1 MAIISLVA
9 IIVLCQKAG
18 VRLKETF
25 RESEETNSGAVI
37 GMKEKEN
44 EKSDK
49 KERGEKQGE
58 AHKKRTVVVDAG
70 HGGPDGGKTGVNGK
84 LEKEL
89 NLIIAEKVKKLLEE
103 EGIAVIMTREEDG
116 WLAET
121 RIGDLKERVRIM
133 NESKADLAVS
143 IHQNSYHEES
153 VFGAQVFYYTDS
165 KEGEKL
171 ALCMQAAL
179 VAGLDPANHRKAK
192 GNKTYYMLK
201 KTDAVLV
208 ICECGFLSNPE
219 EEALLNTKEYQKKVA
234 DALCDG
240 VLTYLGEKKNGK
252 EKTQTKTEETAAG
265 AASAYACPAGGLS
278 GIRRI

>member
-1 MAIISLVA
+1 MELIMGCLLLLCFYCLSREAAAVSARMSQKKV
-9 IIVLCQKAG
+9 IVVDCG
-18 VRLKETF
+18 HGGIDPGMIGIDGLKEKEF
-25 RESEETNSGAVI
+25 NLAI
-37 GMKEKEN
+37 GMKL
-44 EKSDK
+44 K
-49 KERGEKQGE
+49 KALEDYGYQ
-58 AHKKRTVVVDAG
+58 VV
-70 HGGPDGGKTGVNGK
+70 
-84 LEKEL
+84 
-89 NLIIAEKVKKLLEE
+89 
-103 EGIAVIMTREEDG
+103 MTRETDTGLYDEDSQNKK
-116 WLAET
+116 AQDMQK
-121 RIGDLKERVRIM
+121 RILLIQKVDPVLT
-133 NESKADLAVS
+133 VS
-143 IHQNSYHEES
+143 IHQNSYPDAA
-153 VFGAQVFYYTDS
+153 VKGAQVFYYTDS

>member
-1 MAIISLVA
+1 MRKCRDLQRRVQLI
-9 IIVLCQKAG
+9 
-18 VRLKETF
+18 
-25 RESEETNSGAVI
+25 
-37 GMKEKEN
+37 
-44 EKSDK
+44 
-49 KERGEKQGE
+49 
-58 AHKKRTVVVDAG
+58 HKKK
-70 HGGPDGGKTGVNGK
+70 PDC
-84 LEKEL
+84 
-89 NLIIAEKVKKLLEE
+89 
-103 EGIAVIMTREEDG
+103 VI
-116 WLAET
+116 
-121 RIGDLKERVRIM
+121 
-133 NESKADLAVS
+133 S
-143 IHQNSYHEES
+143 IHQNSYPDAA
-153 VFGAQVFYYTDS
+153 VKGAQVFYYTDS

-265 AASAYACPAGGLS
+265 AASAYACPAGGLIWYSENLMRAIPRRTEAERTAALLHRRQTKTMVCQRMAQHSFRRKIQMRRSWRS
-278 GIRRI
+278 GIITASSMKTDR

>member
-1 MAIISLVA
+1 MI
-9 IIVLCQKAG
+9 
-18 VRLKETF
+18 
-25 RESEETNSGAVI
+25 
-37 GMKEKEN
+37 
-44 EKSDK
+44 
-49 KERGEKQGE
+49 
-58 AHKKRTVVVDAG
+58 
-70 HGGPDGGKTGVNGK
+70 
-84 LEKEL
+84 
-89 NLIIAEKVKKLLEE
+89 
-103 EGIAVIMTREEDG
+103 
-116 WLAET
+116 
-121 RIGDLKERVRIM
+121 
-133 NESKADLAVS
+133 S
-143 IHQNSYHEES
+143 IHQNSYPDAA
-153 VFGAQVFYYTDS
+153 VKGAQVFYYTDS

-179 VAGLDPANHRKAK
+179 VSGLDPANHRKAK

>member
-1 MAIISLVA
+1 ME
-9 IIVLCQKAG
+9 QKALKLIMAG
-18 VRLKETF
+18 LLILSMALTGREAAEYVGAMHAVNALRETGMGADDSGRLC
-25 RESEETNSGAVI
+25 
-37 GMKEKEN
+37 
-44 EKSDK
+44 
-49 KERGEKQGE
+49 
-58 AHKKRTVVVDAG
+58 VVVDAG
-70 HGGPDGGKTGVNGK
+70 HGGDDPGKIGINGAPEKDINLQIAQK
-84 LEKEL
+84 LKKYLE
-89 NLIIAEKVKKLLEE
+89 AEDVEVVL
-103 EGIAVIMTREEDG
+103 TRETEDG
-116 WLAET
+116 LYDAHASNKKVQDMKR
-121 RIGDLKERVRIM
+121 RIEIIEKTDPVLT
-133 NESKADLAVS
+133 VS
-143 IHQNSYHEES
+143 IHQNSYPEEY
-153 VFGAQVFYYTDS
+153 VHGAQVFYYTDS

-265 AASAYACPAGGLS
+265 AASAYACHAGGVS
-278 GIRRI
+278 GIRRV

>member
-1 MAIISLVA
+1 MTKKGNLQQGAFHLEKGKKLEWLMAVILLSAAYVLSREGARLVA
-9 IIVLCQKAG
+9 AQKAAT
-18 VRLKETF
+18 K
-25 RESEETNSGAVI
+25 
-37 GMKEKEN
+37 
-44 EKSDK
+44 
-49 KERGEKQGE
+49 
-58 AHKKRTVVVDAG
+58 VVVLDSG
-70 HGGPDGGKTGVNGK
+70 HGGDDPGKIGANGVK
-84 LEKEL
+84 EKDI
-89 NLIIAEKVKKLLEE
+89 NLAIARLLKKKLDC
-103 EGIAVIMTREEDG
+103 VI
-116 WLAET
+116 
-121 RIGDLKERVRIM
+121 
-133 NESKADLAVS
+133 S
-143 IHQNSYHEES
+143 IHQNSYPDAA
-153 VFGAQVFYYTDS
+153 VKGAQVFYYTDS

>member
-1 MAIISLVA
+1 MILLSAAYVLSREGARLVA
-9 IIVLCQKAG
+9 AQKAATKVVVLDSGHGGDDPGKIGANG
-18 VRLKETF
+18 V
-25 RESEETNSGAVI
+25 
-37 GMKEKEN
+37 KEKDIN
-44 EKSDK
+44 LAIARLLK
-49 KERGEKQGE
+49 KKLEKQGIL
-58 AHKKRTVVVDAG
+58 VV
-70 HGGPDGGKTGVNGK
+70 
-84 LEKEL
+84 
-89 NLIIAEKVKKLLEE
+89 
-103 EGIAVIMTREEDG
+103 MTREGED
-116 WLAET
+116 
-121 RIGDLKERVRIM
+121 DLSDPGAVNAKVQDLQRRVQLIHKK
-133 NESKADLAVS
+133 KAGLCDQHSPEQLPGCGG
-143 IHQNSYHEES
+143 QR
-153 VFGAQVFYYTDS
+153 GAGVLLYGFKRRRKT
-165 KEGEKL
+165 G
-171 ALCMQAAL
+171 ALHAATL

>member
-1 MAIISLVA
+1 MI
-9 IIVLCQKAG
+9 
-18 VRLKETF
+18 
-25 RESEETNSGAVI
+25 
-37 GMKEKEN
+37 
-44 EKSDK
+44 
-49 KERGEKQGE
+49 
-58 AHKKRTVVVDAG
+58 
-70 HGGPDGGKTGVNGK
+70 
-84 LEKEL
+84 
-89 NLIIAEKVKKLLEE
+89 
-103 EGIAVIMTREEDG
+103 
-116 WLAET
+116 
-121 RIGDLKERVRIM
+121 
-133 NESKADLAVS
+133 S
-143 IHQNSYHEES
+143 IHQNSYPDAA
-153 VFGAQVFYYTDS
+153 VKGAQVFYYTDS

-234 DALCDG
+234 DAPCDG